1 MPNTLTKEIR
11 HTAIWGG
18 GLARMTGQ
26 DGIWLAIPT
35 GHMTANLQAGTG
47 SSPASIIL
55 CATNA
60 DDIGG
65 AIWQPLSQ
73 IIVRKCRIYYG
84 EGGGTNTTHKIALMR
99 YNIDADGD
107 LTNGLA
113 TGTVATDSNS
123 DDYTQLRS
131 TDLAITTN
139 NAVTTSQ
146 VLVAFVMC
154 VDAVNLSVTAKCIIE
169 YTN

>member
-1 MPNTLTKEIR
+1 MANTLTKEIR

-18 GLARMTGQ
+18 ALARMTGQ

-35 GHMTANLQAGTG
+35 GHLTANLPAGTG

-55 CATNA
+55 CAVNA

-99 YNIDADGD
+99 YDIDTDGD
-107 LTNGLA
+107 LTNGVE
-113 TGTVATDSNS
+113 TGTTATDSNS
-123 DDYTQLRS
+123 DDYSQLRS
-131 TDLAITTN
+131 TDLVMTTDN
-139 NAVTTSQ
+139 TITTSQ
-146 VLVAFVMC
+146 VLIGMVMS
-154 VDAVNLSVTAKCIIE
+154 VDISPSAMSAKCIIE